1 MMETPH
7 HRGFW
12 PPHGSW
18 FVVLPPS
25 FLTGIRFTAALILL
39 MNSAGAAWR
48 LPIFFV
54 ACITDLLDG
63 LAARL
68 LSSETRV
75 GALMDASADFALVVA
90 ILLILIWEGL
100 VSPLFVCLIVFCFA
114 QFVAAKPRVG
124 SDLLGKHIGTIL
136 FVALFVALAM
146 PVGWV
151 VWWSSLMASCYILAS
166 LVERWLPDTWSTP

>member
-1 MMETPH
+1 
-7 HRGFW
+7 
-12 PPHGSW
+12 
-18 FVVLPPS
+18 
-25 FLTGIRFTAALILL
+25 
-39 MNSAGAAWR
+39 
-48 LPIFFV
+48 
-54 ACITDLLDG
+54 
-63 LAARL
+63 
-68 LSSETRV
+68 
-75 GALMDASADFALVVA
+75 
-90 ILLILIWEGL
+90 LLILIWEGL